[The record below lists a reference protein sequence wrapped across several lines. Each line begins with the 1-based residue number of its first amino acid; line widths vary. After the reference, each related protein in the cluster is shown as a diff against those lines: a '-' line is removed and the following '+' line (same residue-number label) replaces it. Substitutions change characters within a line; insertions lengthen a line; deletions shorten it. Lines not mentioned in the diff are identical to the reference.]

1 MCFGF
6 MLKRA
11 ELQRDELEMVS
22 VESLVPSEH
31 LLRKIERVVDFGF
44 IHDRGKHLDAENNGR
59 PALDPVV
66 LFK

>member
-1 MCFGF
+1 VFW
-6 MLKRA
+6 LHA
-11 ELQRDELEMVS
+11 ELQHELEMVS

-31 LLRKIERVVDFGF
+31 LLRKIEPGGGLRLPS
-44 IHDRGKHLDAENNGR
+44 RSGKHLDADNNGR